1 MLLNEDADIIYEILR
16 GYSNVDKQMFDKE
29 FQAELKKMKYA
40 DDCLG
45 LSTADLI
52 VKVAIDTYKKFKKDE
67 KTFK

>member
-16 GYSNVDKQMFDKE
+16 GYSNVDKQMFDEE

-40 DDCLG
+40 DDYLG
-45 LSTADLI
+45 LSAADLI
-52 VKVAIDTYKKFKKDE
+52 VKVAIDTYKKLKKDE